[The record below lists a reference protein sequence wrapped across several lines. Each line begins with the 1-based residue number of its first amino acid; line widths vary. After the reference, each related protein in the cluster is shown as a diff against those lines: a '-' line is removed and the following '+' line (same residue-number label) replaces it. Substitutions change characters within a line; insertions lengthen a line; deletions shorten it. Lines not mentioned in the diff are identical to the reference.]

1 MVTLNVGFVSANF
14 AKQYLKNNPQATEQ
28 DLQVGLRNHLQ
39 ELKKNGVKISDKQIA
54 QANATVGD
62 LYKVAS
68 AEIKASL
75 ATQAT
80 PKTGEVVSEL
90 NSRQARVSYPAYNA
104 HLEAD
109 HHYDEI
115 SKMGKRAR
123 KRLHNR
129 NMADAR
135 AAFAGEEYMNYLKEH
150 NPKLYKEELEAQK
163 SLETP
168 SNNQNKKV
176 ANADYQSSK
185 KRKTAKK
192 EAERNS
198 QIEHNSSRNNKIN
211 RNKKY
216 CTSQGIM
223 TKPAKRKFQAVS
235 ESLNGN
241 INVSIHEEPNPILKQ
256 MKEFYQKLETV
267 AKTQKEVSTEAIET
281 AVKETK
287 GKGKIGWIAG
297 FGSVVLA
304 LTGILLATKK
314 EPPKDEQLKD
324 DLNEVA

>member
-1 MVTLNVGFVSANF
+1 MVTLNVGFESANF

-62 LYKVAS
+62 LYKVTS

-80 PKTGEVVSEL
+80 PKTGKAVSEL

-150 NPKLYKEELEAQK
+150 NSKLYKEELEAQN

-235 ESLNGN
+235 ERLNGN

-267 AKTQKEVSTEAIET
+267 AKTQKEVSTETIET

-297 FGSVVLA
+297 LGSGVLA

>member
-1 MVTLNVGFVSANF
+1 MVTLNVGFESANF

-62 LYKVAS
+62 LYKVTS
-68 AEIKASL
+68 AEIKASF

-80 PKTGEVVSEL
+80 PKTGKAVSEL
-90 NSRQARVSYPAYNA
+90 NSRQTRVSYPAHNA
-104 HLEAD
+104 HLEA
-109 HHYDEI
+109 
-115 SKMGKRAR
+115 
-123 KRLHNR
+123 
-129 NMADAR
+129 
-135 AAFAGEEYMNYLKEH
+135 
-150 NPKLYKEELEAQK
+150 
-163 SLETP
+163 ETP

-267 AKTQKEVSTEAIET
+267 AKTQKDVSTETIET

-297 FGSVVLA
+297 LGSGVLA

-314 EPPKDEQLKD
+314 EPPKEEQLKD

>member
-1 MVTLNVGFVSANF
+1 MVTLNVGFESANF

-28 DLQVGLRNHLQ
+28 DLQVGLKNHLQ
-39 ELKKNGVKISDKQIA
+39 ELKKNGARISDKQIA

-62 LYKVAS
+62 LYKATS

-75 ATQAT
+75 ATEAT

-90 NSRQARVSYPAYNA
+90 NSRQARVAYPAHNA

-150 NPKLYKEELEAQK
+150 NSKLYKEELEAQN

-192 EAERNS
+192 EAEIKS
-198 QIEHNSSRNNKIN
+198 QIEHKKARRPKDKSL
-211 RNKKY
+211 RNKRY

-223 TKPAKRKFQAVS
+223 TNQARKRFNEVAGKS
-235 ESLNGN
+235 TGKIN
-241 INVSIHEEPNPILKQ
+241 ISINEEPNSILKK
-256 MKEFYQKLETV
+256 MKEYYQKLEPV
-267 AKTQKEVSTEAIET
+267 A
-281 AVKETK
+281 KETK
-287 GKGKIGWIAG
+287 AKAKGKIGIIAG
-297 FGSVVLA
+297 IGAGALA
-304 LTGILLATKK
+304 LVGVLSASKK
-314 EPPKDEQLKD
+314 DTPKETLD
-324 DLNEVA
+324 DVA

>member
-1 MVTLNVGFVSANF
+1 MVTLNVGFESANF

-28 DLQVGLRNHLQ
+28 DLQVGLKNHLQ
-39 ELKKNGVKISDKQIA
+39 ELKKNGARISDKQIA

-62 LYKVAS
+62 LYKATS

-75 ATQAT
+75 ATEAT

-90 NSRQARVSYPAYNA
+90 NSRQARVAYPAHNA

-150 NPKLYKEELEAQK
+150 NSKLYKEELEAQN

-216 CTSQGIM
+216 YTSQGIM

-241 INVSIHEEPNPILKQ
+241 INVSIHEEPNPVLKQ

-267 AKTQKEVSTEAIET
+267 AKKQKDVSTETIET
-281 AVKETK
+281 VVRETK
-287 GKGKIGWIAG
+287 GKGKIGLFAG
-297 FGSVVLA
+297 LGAGALA
-304 LTGILLATKK
+304 IVGILSASKK
-314 EPPKDEQLKD
+314 EPPKEEQLKD